1 MSTPANIHDGFFKKL
16 LSDRQAAD
24 LFLREHLPEDV
35 VDLFAPQLPKVSP
48 GSYELLGQHHSDLL
62 FEIQLKTGQDALAYV
77 LLEHKSSPDQTTRLQ
92 LLRYIVRILTRW
104 HKEHECLP
112 LPPVLPVV

>member
-1 MSTPANIHDGFFKKL
+1 M
-16 LSDRQAAD
+16 
-24 LFLREHLPEDV
+24 

-48 GSYELLGQHHSDLL
+48 GSYVDELLGQHHSDLL

-112 LPPVLPVV
+112 LPPVTTGGSASRPGRLGVVL